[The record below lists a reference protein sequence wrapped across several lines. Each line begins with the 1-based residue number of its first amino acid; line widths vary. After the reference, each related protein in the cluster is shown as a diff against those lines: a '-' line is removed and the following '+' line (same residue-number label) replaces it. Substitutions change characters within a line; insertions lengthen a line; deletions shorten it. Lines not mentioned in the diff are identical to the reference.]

1 MVTREA
7 LVRRRDD
14 VLAIAHHHGA
24 SNVRLLGSVARGDA
38 RAASDVDFLIDLK
51 AGRSLLDLCALEEN
65 LEGLRGCP
73 VDIALAHAVRPH
85 VAQEALRD
93 AVPL

>member
-24 SNVRLLGSVARGDA
+24 SNVRLFGSVARGDA
-38 RAASDVDFLIDLK
+38 LVDSDVDFLIDLEE
-51 AGRSLLDLCALEEN
+51 GRSLLDLCALEN
-65 LEGLRGCP
+65 DLEDLLGCS
-73 VDIALAHAVRPH
+73 VDVALAR
-85 VAQEALRD
+85 ALRPRVAKEAARD
-93 AVPL
+93 ALPL